1 MKAQN
6 LRPWIVQ
13 DATWTRGYVAPPSEE
28 VPVRVQLEGFERL
41 LESAAVSGDSAFIGI
56 CFDLDTQK

>member
-1 MKAQN
+1 MKAQD

-13 DATWTRGYVAPPSEE
+13 DATWTRGYAPTAEE
-28 VPVRVQLEGFERL
+28 LPVRMPLEGFERL
-41 LESAAVSGDSAFIGI
+41 LESAAVSGDSAYIGV